1 MKRSYPSRHWV
12 SCLVLIASAWF
23 GSAQRAVGDTTF
35 TDIASLKAY
44 GINADFEEP
53 ALPHVDTAEA
63 TTTANIGPGW
73 RVNVVDGTSSNF
85 GVADPNQTF
94 YPFQSP
100 GGPLVAPLEG
110 RQYGF
115 VKLDAAAT
123 ADTLSKSLGTIKA
136 GQNYGLTV
144 TIGVRGG
151 SNYGLVYE
159 VGLQTLAG
167 ADIATLTSSG
177 ILSTPGA
184 LQELTYNLSS
194 VQAAPFVGQEAVIVI
209 RGHNV
214 QPAGAFSQA
223 NFDNVRV
230 TGTFGDA
237 TFPTLTIDRTTGNMT
252 LTKTGPDVTG
262 FVGYELSSAAGSFN
276 QTGWQSIADAYDDS
290 GNGTVDADD
299 DWTELTQPGASTD
312 LAESQLTGTPN
323 NGGTLIG
330 SINLGNAWTK
340 TPFQDVSGRLQFADG
355 TVRMLQVQYTGTAV
369 PSGDL
374 DGNGLINVGDWTLF
388 KSGQGSNFTGL
399 TAVQR
404 YLKGDLDNDGDHDL
418 TDFIR
423 FRTAFDAAN
432 GAGAFEAALA
442 IVPEPGTT
450 LLLTAGALVVT
461 LKRRQRDPR
470 RVSISACMSQRFVLA
485 LAVVLA
491 GVAVASA
498 TAKVDRL
505 YSFGDDPL
513 EGNPAIG
520 SPIGNASTIGS
531 RVGWTLDSV
540 GPETAGGVNFS
551 DLQANGSPVYASA
564 AGRPGAAPG
573 SRAASFDGSDDYLQ
587 SEIGSGFNLPALS
600 PSSTMSP
607 ELTKGTIDWTS
618 IVNRGFQ
625 TWIRPNMAGMG
636 TLQHVVHDMD
646 EHGFRISAGGNWE
659 MRYNSITFN
668 SGIPVEFDEWHHVM
682 LVIPHGTGGAAIAD
696 NTDGAVLYVNGN
708 AVGAIGGGY
717 DLDENTELVVGASL
731 GTSKTN
737 FYNGLIDD
745 LELFAWGRTALGV
758 NHGRFNLGQD
768 NAFVKSAITTVAGD
782 VNRDG
787 MLSQADVDALV
798 AGWRI
803 EKVINNVRVGDLTT
817 FASGD
822 LNFDGITDL
831 RDAYLMIQAL
841 PGAGSGSGI
850 NASVLFGLA
859 GGVPEPSSLLLLT
872 ICASTILAT
881 RPRRRRA

>member
-1 MKRSYPSRHWV
+1 MSLNWV
-12 SCLVLIASAWF
+12 GCLVLIAGVWF
-23 GSAQRAVGDTTF
+23 ALAQRADADTTF
-35 TDIASLKAY
+35 TDLASLKTY

-53 ALPHVDTAEA
+53 VLPHVDTAEA
-63 TTTANIGPGW
+63 TTMANIGPGW

-94 YPFQSP
+94 YQFQSP
-100 GGPLVAPLEG
+100 GGPLVGPLEG

-115 VKLDAAAT
+115 VNLDAAAT

-144 TIGVRGG
+144 AIGVRGG

-167 ADIATLTSSG
+167 VDIGTLTSSG

-184 LQELTYNLSS
+184 IQELTYNLSS
-194 VQAAPFVGQEAVIVI
+194 AQAAPFVGQEAVIVI

-223 NFDNVRV
+223 NFDNVRL

-237 TFPTLTIDRTTGNMT
+237 TLPTLTVDRSTGNIT

-262 FVGYELSSAAGSFN
+262 FVGYELNSVAGSFN
-276 QTGWQSIADAYDDS
+276 QAGWLSIADTYDDS

-299 DWTELTQPGASTD
+299 DWTELTQLGASTD
-312 LAESQLTGTPN
+312 LAESQMTGAPN

-355 TVRMLQVQYTGTAV
+355 TVRTLQVQYTGTAV

-374 DGNGLINVGDWTLF
+374 DGNGLINVSDWTLF
-388 KSGQGSNFTGL
+388 KSGQGTNFAGL
-399 TAVQR
+399 TAVQG
-404 YLKGDLDNDGDHDL
+404 YLKGDLDDDGDHDL

-442 IVPEPGTT
+442 GVPEPATML
-450 LLLTAGALVVT
+450 LLLTAAAVGANVR
-461 LKRRQRDPR
+461 RRQQAPR
-470 RVSISACMSQRFVLA
+470 LGSNSISMSQRYALA

-491 GVAVASA
+491 GVTTSSA
-498 TAKVDRL
+498 TVKVDRL

-540 GPETAGGVNFS
+540 GPETPDGVNFS
-551 DLQANGSPVYASA
+551 DLQATGSPVYGAA
-564 AGRPGAAPG
+564 AGRPGATPG
-573 SRAASFDGSDDYLQ
+573 SRAASFDGMDDYLQ
-587 SEIGSGFNLPALS
+587 SEMGSGFNLPALS

-607 ELTKGTIDWTS
+607 DLTKGTIDWTS

-625 TWIRPNMAGMG
+625 AWIRPNAAGMG

-659 MRYNSITFN
+659 MRYNSTTFN
-668 SGIPVEFDEWHHVM
+668 SGMPVQFDAWHHVM
-682 LVIPHGTGGAAIAD
+682 LVIPHGTGGATIAD

-731 GTSKTN
+731 GATKTN

-745 LELFAWGRTALGV
+745 MELFAWGRSALGV

-798 AGWRI
+798 SGWRL
-803 EKVINNVRVGDLTT
+803 EKVVNNVRVGDLTT
-817 FASGD
+817 FGRGD

-831 RDAYLMIQAL
+831 RDANLMIQAL

-850 NASVLFGLA
+850 NASALFALA
-859 GGVPEPSSLLLLT
+859 GSVPEPGSLLMMTASASVIL
-872 ICASTILAT
+872 AST
-881 RPRRRRA
+881 RRRRRA